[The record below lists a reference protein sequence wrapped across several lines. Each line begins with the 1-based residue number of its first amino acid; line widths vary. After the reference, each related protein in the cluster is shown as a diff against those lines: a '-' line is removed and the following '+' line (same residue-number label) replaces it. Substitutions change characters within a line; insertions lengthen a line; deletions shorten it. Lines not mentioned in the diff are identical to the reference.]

1 MTIAPWG
8 NGIDRASLYQETVNL
23 CHLVM
28 STYIIEDF
36 PRERISIVDQGGG
49 RVMAPRPCITI
60 LASSPIGSP
69 IAGEN
74 ARYWPEFE
82 VWEIQFT
89 SGVADTY
96 TITVLGID
104 YSVAWPGGTVED
116 LRDAMLV
123 EMGLTVHEGWAE
135 SALDVDSIR
144 IDSTERGVRL
154 LIAATPSSISLAR
167 TRLNYF
173 KRGFLPAQIQV
184 NIQCWGRMDLQDPAA
199 IQSGPSIAETM
210 RSAFL
215 DRDLT
220 EGLRRCW
227 FAPVTARVFD
237 GANVINQQTSSDAT
251 CQVIMRATARMDV
264 QTASGTQIT
273 TTPVITGG

>member
-8 NGIDRASLYQETVNL
+8 NGIDRASLHRETVDL

-28 STYIIEDF
+28 STYIIPGF
-36 PRERISIVDQGGG
+36 PRERISIVDQGAG
-49 RVMAPRPCITI
+49 RAMAPRPCITI
-60 LASSPIGSP
+60 MASSPIGSP

-82 VWEIQFT
+82 LWEIQFT
-89 SGVADTY
+89 IGVADTY
-96 TITVLGID
+96 TITVLGVD
-104 YSVAWPGGTVED
+104 YSVVWAGGTVEA
-116 LRDAMLV
+116 LRDAMLA
-123 EMGLTVHEGWAE
+123 EMGLTVHDEWTEAASG
-135 SALDVDSIR
+135 SDSIR

-154 LIAATPSSISLAR
+154 LIAATPASIVLDR

-173 KRGFLPAQIQV
+173 KRGFVPAQIQV
-184 NIQCWGRMDLQDPAA
+184 NIQCWGRMDVRDPAA
-199 IQSGPSIAETM
+199 TQSGPSIAENM

-227 FAPVTARVFD
+227 FAPITARIFD
-237 GANVINQQTSSDAT
+237 GPAVINQQTNSDAT
-251 CQVIMRATARMDV
+251 CQVIMRATSRMDV

-273 TTPVITGG
+273 TTPIIVGG